1 MIDDPTDTLTTIE
14 AKVLCMRYGINNIDE
29 TNSVNTLR
37 NHTANNLNPGK
48 SVKDIAEKLGE
59 DSNTV
64 EKTELNAL
72 RKLNI
77 SKSN

>member
-29 TNSVNTLR
+29 SNSVNTLR
-37 NHTANNLNPGK
+37 NHTANDLSHSK
-48 SVKDIAEKLGE
+48 SVNDIAKKLGK
-59 DSNTV
+59 DCNTV
-64 EKTELNAL
+64 KKTEMNAL

-77 SKSN
+77 TG